1 MLKIVI
7 SHVIVNGAASS
18 SCGTEMVMF
27 SGGSYKQDPA
37 VLTRN
42 LSIVAALAFSATA
55 LYIIFSNAK
64 KQRTKDEPF
73 ATPPDNNDNDNED
86 YSEEIQITAGGKI
99 QFAAGEEIRDAIV
112 MVKENLKTIFHAADN
127 INMAAGQLNLYIKND
142 KSTTSLGSPAT
153 AQCTC
158 QPPYPIASTTSR
170 SLGVDTQGLPCCQ
183 IACVPMSA
191 RSSSPC
197 FRKLDERAQLCDA
210 STCTTSSQ
218 KDSEKICKAD
228 ERSMSAGEEIDCI
241 CGNLTEK
248 SHSRGRGDADGQRF
262 EGYIH
267 GRFTDQH
274 CCKLQEGS
282 VGRWTQSVIRK
293 RGGGS
298 DRGGFEEKLISEERH
313 AGNKPHDY
321 DSGHVQRWL
330 GEARESKS
338 CEKTMKED
346 TTRGPVNVECYISHG
361 FRDCRPKSNCE
372 AETQT
377 LGKGKQ
383 NKDAGTITSQLELRR
398 AAESTLPICPPPI
411 ESLKSTCDK
420 VVSPHFALRLREPDI
435 CNMQNDAFK
444 SPSSTSFTCEKQEE
458 ESKSNFKPFGRVLEP
473 ARVMRSPAK
482 CPEVK
487 VREMRGPSKSH
498 EARVREMITPPK
510 SPESRRWKK
519 VPLPAEY
526 SDYLEL
532 RPSTSSSGE

>member
-1 MLKIVI
+1 MLKFVI
-7 SHVIVNGAASS
+7 SHVIVNGAAST

-27 SGGSYKQDPA
+27 SVGSYKQDPA

-42 LSIVAALAFSATA
+42 LSIFAALAFSTTA

-64 KQRTKDEPF
+64 KQRTKNEPF
-73 ATPPDNNDNDNED
+73 ATPPDDNNDNDSED
-86 YSEEIQITAGGKI
+86 YIEEIQI
-99 QFAAGEEIRDAIV
+99 AAGEEIRDAIV
-112 MVKENLKTIFHAADN
+112 MVKENLETIFHAADQ
-127 INMAAGQLNLYIKND
+127 INMAAGQLILYIKND

-158 QPPYPIASTTSR
+158 QPPFPNASTTSR

-191 RSSSPC
+191 RSTSPR
-197 FRKLDERAQLCDA
+197 FSKLDDRAQLCDA

-218 KDSEKICKAD
+218 KDSGKRCKAD
-228 ERSMSAGEEIDCI
+228 ERSMSAGEEIGCI
-241 CGNLTEK
+241 CGNLTEN
-248 SHSRGRGDADGQRF
+248 SESRGRGDADGQCF

-267 GRFTDQH
+267 GRLTDQH

-293 RGGGS
+293 RGGGI
-298 DRGGFEEKLISEERH
+298 DRGGFEKKSISEERH
-313 AGNKPHDY
+313 ASNKRYDD
-321 DSGHVQRWL
+321 DSGHKQSWL
-330 GEARESKS
+330 VEARESKS
-338 CEKTMKED
+338 CEKRMEEYATCN
-346 TTRGPVNVECYISHG
+346 PVNVECYTSHG
-361 FRDCRPKSNCE
+361 FRDCRPKANCE

-383 NKDAGTITSQLELRR
+383 NKDKGTITSQLELRR
-398 AAESTLPICPPPI
+398 AAESPRSICPPPI
-411 ESLKSTCDK
+411 QSLKKSTCDE
-420 VVSPHFALRLREPDI
+420 VVSPHFALRLRESDVY
-435 CNMQNDAFK
+435 NMQNDAFK
-444 SPSSTSFTCEKQEE
+444 SPSSRSFTCEKQEE
-458 ESKSNFKPFGRVLEP
+458 ESKSNFKPSGRVLEP

-482 CPEVK
+482 CPEVN
-487 VREMRGPSKSH
+487 VREMRGPSKSQ
-498 EARVREMITPPK
+498 EARVREKITPPK

-526 SDYLEL
+526 SDFLEL

>member
-1 MLKIVI
+1 MKIVI
-7 SHVIVNGAASS
+7 SHVIVNGATSS

-42 LSIVAALAFSATA
+42 LSIFAALAFSATT

-64 KQRTKDEPF
+64 KQRTKNEPF
-73 ATPPDNNDNDNED
+73 AIPLDDNNDNDNED
-86 YSEEIQITAGGKI
+86 YSEEIQI
-99 QFAAGEEIRDAIV
+99 AAGEENRDAIV
-112 MVKENLKTIFHAADN
+112 MVKENLETIFHAADK
-127 INMAAGQLNLYIKND
+127 INMAAGQLNLYITND
-142 KSTTSLGSPAT
+142 KSTTSLRSPAT

-170 SLGVDTQGLPCCQ
+170 SLGVDTQGLLCCQ

-197 FRKLDERAQLCDA
+197 FSKLDERAQLRDA

-218 KDSEKICKAD
+218 KDSEKGCKAD
-228 ERSMSAGEEIDCI
+228 VRWMSAGEEIGCS
-241 CGNLTEK
+241 CGNLAEK
-248 SHSRGRGDADGQRF
+248 SESRCRGDADGQRF

-338 CEKTMKED
+338 CEKRMEED
-346 TTRGPVNVECYISHG
+346 TTCDPVNVECYISHG
-361 FRDCRPKSNCE
+361 FRDCRPKANCE

-383 NKDAGTITSQLELRR
+383 NKAEGTITSQL
-398 AAESTLPICPPPI
+398 PPI
-411 ESLKSTCDK
+411 QSLKKRTCDK
-420 VVSPHFALRLREPDI
+420 VVSPRFALRLREPDNY
-435 CNMQNDAFK
+435 NMHNDALK
-444 SPSSTSFTCEKQEE
+444 SPPSRSFTCEKQED

-526 SDYLEL
+526 SEFLES
-532 RPSTSSSGE
+532 RSSTSSSSE